1 MNARRYDNSFSR
13 FDCLWVTLE
22 CSDNEHVTVVTGDS
36 LAQGLSSHPVLAL
49 GVGFELVEVSLL
61 ISECVGVAVSEI
73 YDVGV
78 IFESD
83 GPSQSVIVPGI
94 LSSH

>member
-36 LAQGLSSHPVLAL
+36 LAQSLSSHPVLAL

-61 ISECVGVAVSEI
+61 ISECVGVAVSEV
-73 YDVGV
+73 YDVRV
-78 IFESD
+78 IFECD
-83 GPSQSVIVPGI
+83 GPSQSVVVPGI
-94 LSSH
+94 LPSH